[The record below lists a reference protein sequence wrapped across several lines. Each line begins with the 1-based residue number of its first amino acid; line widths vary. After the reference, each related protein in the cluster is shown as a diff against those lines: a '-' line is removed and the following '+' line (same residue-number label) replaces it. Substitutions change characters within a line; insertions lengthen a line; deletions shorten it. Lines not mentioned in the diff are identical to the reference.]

1 MNEDYKILRGVAAAG
16 TGASHD
22 WGVLALF
29 ADAEKMGLETMTLG
43 RVSIKAGRSN
53 PLHSHPDCVE
63 VLILLE
69 GRLAHVVGME
79 TVILEAGDVL
89 AVPAGVAHRA
99 ESTGSIDA
107 DMIIAYTSGRR
118 GYVAL
123 EEPGG

>member
-1 MNEDYKILRGVAAAG
+1 MSEDYKILRGVAAAG
-16 TGASHD
+16 TGARHE

-29 ADAEKMGLETMTLG
+29 ADAEKMGLKTMTLG

-79 TVILEAGDVL
+79 TVTLEAGDVL

-99 ESTGSIDA
+99 ESIGSIDA
-107 DMIIAYTSGRR
+107 DMIVAYTSGRR
-118 GYVAL
+118 GYVSL
-123 EEPGG
+123 EGIGG